1 MYPIYCINL
10 QNRIDRKQ
18 HTKEQF
24 VKLNIPLDSVTYP
37 HFTKDPSGGAFG
49 CFRSHMF
56 VWKDFL
62 EKHPDKPYCLVL
74 EDDFL
79 VNTSDQECQ
88 RIIKDATDFLDS
100 TKSVDILHLHNL
112 CISTDSM
119 VKPKT
124 FHRGYG
130 TMAHAYF
137 VTRKFI
143 SRLREIPDAMG
154 DQIDFTISFK
164 HDSPIYSEN
173 QYYADKLYFSQYPNI
188 SDNYLNWFDQVT
200 RIDHIFIWSKVY
212 TCISVL
218 KDLGILTDSINHD
231 IMNTMNL
238 LCARSITKQER
249 RAIVSEWA
257 FILRRSGFDDL
268 TLGYFIL
275 SLHFIFGRILGFALL
290 FSALD
295 YCYFLFVLFL
305 CLVIGLLIYFKAC
318 ILVKIEQEFLGK
330 AWKGEQHYFYSL
342 FGYDL
347 STKTLLGLFNG
358 HIFLMFIFMGFR
370 LWHWW

>member
-88 RIIKDATDFLDS
+88 RIIKDATEFLDS
-100 TKSVDILHLHNL
+100 TDSVDILHLHNL
-112 CISTDSM
+112 CISTDSV

-143 SRLREIPDAMG
+143 SGLREIPDAIG

-173 QYYADKLYFSQYPNI
+173 QYYADKLYFSQYLNI
-188 SDNYLNWFDQVT
+188 SDNYLNWFDQVIRT
-200 RIDHIFIWSKVY
+200 DHIFFSFFFYIVFGY
-212 TCISVL
+212 L
-218 KDLGILTDSINHD
+218 KDLGIISDSFIHWS
-231 IMNTMNL
+231 MNTLNL
-238 LCARSITKQER
+238 LIARSITKEER
-249 RAIVSEWA
+249 RAIVREWVY
-257 FILRRSGFDDL
+257 ILKKTGFNHT
-268 TLGYFIL
+268 TLGYL
-275 SLHFIFGRILGFALL
+275 VVTVHTVLGSLFGLTLV

-295 YCYFLFVLFL
+295 SWYIAFLLLMLVLILLTVYFN
-305 CLVIGLLIYFKAC
+305 GC
-318 ILVKIEQEFLGK
+318 ILVKIEQEFFGK
-330 AWKGEQHYFYSL
+330 EWKGEVHYLFSL
-342 FGYDL
+342 FGLNL
-347 STKTLLGLFNG
+347 SSEHILSLFTTRMYMLAIWIG
-358 HIFLMFIFMGFR
+358 IR
-370 LWHWW
+370 LWYGF